1 MRVAYD
7 LAAMESKGSG
17 RRGIGRYTL
26 ELGKAIQAE
35 LLANGDEF
43 LALDYAV
50 DWEMLPEV
58 RRCFGQSQLRHVHTP
73 QPRGR
78 HGANEDAL
86 RPAGAELVA
95 DYYKTIDVDV
105 IYVGSLFE
113 GFETSLSLPVTYRG
127 TGKLVVATFYD
138 LIPLVFAEKYL
149 NNQEYRKWYYSCLDR
164 AKSCDLLLS
173 ISEATRQDAIRLLH
187 IDPERIVTIGG
198 GIDSRFRNLP
208 YKTDEAILRR
218 YGIRDKFVMDIGT
231 VEWTKNFPRLIDGW
245 GRLSPELR
253 HGRQLVLICNNE
265 YGQEGM
271 VREMACRCGI
281 RPDEVIVTGYVPDD
295 DLVELYNACELFV
308 FPSLY
313 EGLGF
318 PPLEAMRCGA
328 VVMGADNSSLTEVI
342 GNQEALFDAE
352 DPENIADAIAR
363 GLTDDDL
370 RARLREWGSRQS
382 QKYTWCSAARTTVQA
397 MRESL
402 SKKWGI
408 EQ

>member
-86 RPAGAELVA
+86 RPAGAELVV
-95 DYYKTIDVDV
+95 DYYKTLDVDV

-138 LIPLVFAEKYL
+138 LTPLVFANKFL
-149 NNQEYRKWYYSCLDR
+149 ANQDYRKWYYDCLER
-164 AKSCDLLLS
+164 VRSCDLLLA
-173 ISEATRQDAIRLLH
+173 ISEATRQDAIKLLG
-187 IDPERIVTIGG
+187 IDEEHIVTIGG
-198 GIDSRFRNLP
+198 GIDSRFRKLLN
-208 YKTDEAILRR
+208 KTDEAILQR
-218 YGIRDKFVMDIGT
+218 YGIQGKFVMDIGT
-231 VEWTKNFPRLIDGW
+231 VEWTKNFPRLIEGW
-245 GRLSPELR
+245 SRLEPELR
-253 HGRQLVLICNNE
+253 QGRQLVLVCNNE
-265 YGQEGM
+265 HGQEGM
-271 VREMACRCGI
+271 VQEMACRYGL
-281 RPDEVIVTGYVPDD
+281 RPDDVLVTGYVPDD

-342 GNQEALFDAE
+342 GQKEALFNAE
-352 DPENIADAIAR
+352 SSEHIATAIRR
-363 GLTDDDL
+363 GLTDEGL
-370 RARLREWGSRQS
+370 RTRLREFGGKHS
-382 QKYTWCSAARTTVQA
+382 QKYTWQSAACIAVEAIR
-397 MRESL
+397 
-402 SKKWGI
+402 KKLVKKRGM

>member
-26 ELGKAIQAE
+26 ELGKAMQAE
-35 LLANGDEF
+35 LLGNGDEF

-50 DWEMLPEV
+50 DWEMLPEI
-58 RRCFGQSQLRHVHTP
+58 RRSFGQSQLRHVHTP

-78 HGANEDAL
+78 HGADADAL

-95 DYYKTIDVDV
+95 DYYKFLDVDV

-113 GFETSLSLPVTYRG
+113 GFETSLSLPASYRG
-127 TGKLVVATFYD
+127 MGKLVAATFYD
-138 LIPLVFAEKYL
+138 LIPLVFADKYL
-149 NNQEYRKWYYSCLDR
+149 NDLEYRKWYYACLER

-187 IDPERIVTIGG
+187 VAPERIVTIGG
-198 GIDSRFRNLP
+198 GIDSKFRKLP
-208 YKTDEAILRR
+208 YKIDEAILRR

-231 VEWTKNFPRLIDGW
+231 VEWTKNFPRLIEGW
-245 GRLSPELR
+245 GHLSPELR
-253 HGRQLVLICNNE
+253 QGRQLVLVCNNE
-265 YGQEGM
+265 HGQEGM
-271 VREMACRCGI
+271 VQEMACRCGL
-281 RPDEVIVTGYVPDD
+281 RPDEVLVTGYVPDD

-342 GNQEALFDAE
+342 GRQEALFDAE
-352 DPENIADAIAR
+352 NPENIAEAITR

-370 RARLREWGSRQS
+370 RTSLREWGSKQS
-382 QKYTWCSAARTTVQA
+382 QKYTWQSAARIAVQA
-397 MRESL
+397 IREGL
-402 SKKWGI
+402 ARTRGMDH
-408 EQ
+408 